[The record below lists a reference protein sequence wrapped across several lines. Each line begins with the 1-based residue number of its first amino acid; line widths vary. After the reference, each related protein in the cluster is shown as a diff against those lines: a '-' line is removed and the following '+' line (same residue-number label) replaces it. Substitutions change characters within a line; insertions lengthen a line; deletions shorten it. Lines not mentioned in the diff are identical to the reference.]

1 MHGHL
6 SPSDSLA
13 LSTSR
18 CVSVCLA
25 ASSVYLSACLYV
37 CLSACLSVP
46 LSVCLAVCLSAF
58 LPVCPSVCR
67 PLLSLSLISISLSL
81 SYDFPLS
88 VIYPLSIYL
97 SIYLPLYCC
106 LGSRLEAPPGKVDE
120 IGKWSCMR
128 KLTPFHMQTRLSKWH
143 IKTYAG
149 IFRRSA
155 SLLVGPPKSRLLAC
169 GFVMHH
175 E

>member
-1 MHGHL
+1 MSGCLECL
-6 SPSDSLA
+6 SLCLPVCL
-13 LSTSR
+13 
-18 CVSVCLA
+18 SVCLSVCPSVSL
-25 ASSVYLSACLYV
+25 SSCLFICLPACLSV
-37 CLSACLSVP
+37 CLSAS
-46 LSVCLAVCLSAF
+46 S
-58 LPVCPSVCR
+58 
-67 PLLSLSLISISLSL
+67 LSLSLISISLSL
-81 SYDFPLS
+81 SYDLPLS
-88 VIYPLSIYL
+88 IIYPLSIYL
-97 SIYLPLYCC
+97 SPTLYCC